1 MFIVFTEESNTIHY
15 SHLENSMNRGSWTL
29 QSYRVA
35 KSQSWLKRLSVQTWH
50 LLGRSC
56 TIYWVCRHFPKTNI
70 LHRAAEKELKNWP
83 CLSVQTRTPISSRGE
98 YTQQPVCWAVKGPV
112 SSPTHLPSVSAE
124 KFLYQD
130 RNLGGKSPFINI
142 RWFGKKYLGSHLK
155 LYSKI
160 NRVFL
165 KYKTI
170 FFFTEKSG
178 ENVTECYQSPGE
190 KCLWKSKSHG

>member
-1 MFIVFTEESNTIHY
+1 MD
-15 SHLENSMNRGSWTL
+15 RGAWRDTVH
-29 QSYRVA
+29 RVA

-98 YTQQPVCWAVKGPV
+98 YTQQPVCGAVKGPV

-130 RNLGGKSPFINI
+130 RNLGGKSFFFPTVMSFWILGELQI
-142 RWFGKKYLGSHLK
+142 CYFYFPQVTFFGKY
-155 LYSKI
+155 I
-160 NRVFL
+160 
-165 KYKTI
+165 
-170 FFFTEKSG
+170 
-178 ENVTECYQSPGE
+178 
-190 KCLWKSKSHG
+190 CLD